1 MSADNVGITITS
13 ILQRYWA
20 RYWAKVISAATWV
33 SVGALVVL
41 MVILAI
47 DGILRRFD
55 APISGAGEIVI
66 LALVILVFAGMAY
79 TTKQNGHVGVD
90 FVLHRLQPGSKRVV
104 NSVTKLVCT
113 VLLGL
118 IVWQT
123 LLRALRMWD
132 TDRSTAV
139 LFIPIAPFVLFVALG
154 CLIWFVVVLSDFSR
168 SITERVGTNS
178 SRTWLLPALAGSL
191 TLILGTAL
199 VSHWFPWEISPMLT
213 GIAALIILI
222 PALASGMPVGFVLIL
237 LGLIGLSVVNGFA
250 VGVIPLG
257 QITYTETARYDMAVV
272 PLFILMGEFVF
283 LSGLGRDLYDAT
295 YKWLGHLPGG
305 LASATIAACAGFA
318 SICGS
323 SVATASTMTTVALP
337 EMRKRNYDPALATGA
352 IASGGNIGTLIPPS
366 VAFVIYGIIAEQS
379 IGRLFIAG
387 IVPGVLMAALFIG
400 TISIIAH
407 RNPKLAP
414 PGPISSIKEKLL
426 AFKGVW
432 VIILLFI
439 LVIGG
444 IYTGIFTVTEIA
456 GVGAL
461 GALIIGLALRRFT
474 RQSLARSFRETI
486 VITCMAFLLFMGG
499 RIFGILIA
507 TSEIPFIAAEFIM
520 GSGLSTLAILLV
532 ILLIFL
538 ILGCVMPGWPVMIL
552 MVPIIFPAVIALG
565 WDPIWFGVM
574 MVLMSEFGAITPP
587 VGINVYVV
595 AGVARDIPMSTVF
608 RGTIP
613 FLCALTIL
621 TVLLIAFPSIA
632 LFLPNLMM
640 GP

>member
-1 MSADNVGITITS
+1 
-13 ILQRYWA
+13 
-20 RYWAKVISAATWV
+20 
-33 SVGALVVL
+33 
-41 MVILAI
+41 
-47 DGILRRFD
+47 
-55 APISGAGEIVI
+55 
-66 LALVILVFAGMAY
+66 
-79 TTKQNGHVGVD
+79 
-90 FVLHRLQPGSKRVV
+90 
-104 NSVTKLVCT
+104 
-113 VLLGL
+113 
-118 IVWQT
+118 
-123 LLRALRMWD
+123 
-132 TDRSTAV
+132 
-139 LFIPIAPFVLFVALG
+139 
-154 CLIWFVVVLSDFSR
+154 
-168 SITERVGTNS
+168 
-178 SRTWLLPALAGSL
+178 
-191 TLILGTAL
+191 
-199 VSHWFPWEISPMLT
+199 
-213 GIAALIILI
+213 
-222 PALASGMPVGFVLIL
+222 
-237 LGLIGLSVVNGFA
+237 
-250 VGVIPLG
+250 
-257 QITYTETARYDMAVV
+257 
-272 PLFILMGEFVF
+272 
-283 LSGLGRDLYDAT
+283 
-295 YKWLGHLPGG
+295 
-305 LASATIAACAGFA
+305 
-318 SICGS
+318 
-323 SVATASTMTTVALP
+323 MTTVALP